1 MKVKVIIDSLKHDGE
16 MVAEGDVLD
25 LPKAQAQ
32 ALLESGAALEVDLNG
47 VKTANKST
55 KKTEADK

>member
-16 MVAEGDVLD
+16 MVVKGDVLD

-32 ALLESGAALEVDLNG
+32 ALLDSGAALEVDLNG
-47 VKTANKST
+47 VKTPIKTA